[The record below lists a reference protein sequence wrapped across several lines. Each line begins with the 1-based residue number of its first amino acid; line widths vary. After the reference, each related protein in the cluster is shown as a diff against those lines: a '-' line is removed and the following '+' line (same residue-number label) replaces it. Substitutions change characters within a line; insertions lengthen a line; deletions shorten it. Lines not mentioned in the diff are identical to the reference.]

1 MVSHCG
7 YVTQHGNPS
16 LLLFLTTTGA
26 LLELARED
34 TQKQQYSNL
43 RKWSYPRVRIA
54 RMTLGL
60 DHDPETDD
68 CMPRACQKVYSRS
81 MQQTFFCLL
90 RADVLHSCGTTNTA
104 YMEFERVLV
113 ASVPRHSKVS
123 PFVHNPPAFGD
134 EIGAKASR
142 LGGVW

>member
-7 YVTQHGNPS
+7 YVNQHGNPS

-54 RMTLGL
+54 RMTLGW
-60 DHDPETDD
+60 DYDSETDD
-68 CMPRACQKVYSRS
+68 CVPMACQKVYSRS
-81 MQQTFFCLL
+81 MQQTLFCLL
-90 RADVLHSCGTTNTA
+90 RADVPHLCDTTNTA
-104 YMEFERVLV
+104 YMEFERVLI
-113 ASVPRHSKVS
+113 ASVADTENWPQSSMIRLRS
-123 PFVHNPPAFGD
+123 
-134 EIGAKASR
+134 AKRSVR
-142 LGGVW
+142 R